1 MDTFQPFLNDIP
13 PRDPAA
19 VRAVIEGELGRPM
32 DEVFSSFTWEPI
44 GCASIGQAHRA
55 TLRSTGERVVVK
67 VQNPEAERTFRGDVL
82 ALKVASQAPC
92 FRWAHWSR
100 LDGAGYLATPQ
111 VLVDQFFPQASPAF
125 NEIEKQ
131 FATEFD
137 YRGECANAKE
147 VRANLKKAGFA
158 NVATCRVDRFTLPL
172 QGERPSVRRLGR
184 CRHRVG
190 PPGSRPR

>member
-1 MDTFQPFLNDIP
+1 M
-13 PRDPAA
+13 
-19 VRAVIEGELGRPM
+19 
-32 DEVFSSFTWEPI
+32 
-44 GCASIGQAHRA
+44 
-55 TLRSTGERVVVK
+55 
-67 VQNPEAERTFRGDVL
+67 
-82 ALKVASQAPC
+82 
-92 FRWAHWSR
+92 
-100 LDGAGYLATPQ
+100 
-111 VLVDQFFPQASPAF
+111 DQFFPQASPAF

-190 PPGSRPR
+190 PPGSRPRCGAHGSTARSCPPYTRSSARVSSW